1 MHVYFSKPWMGLF
14 SYFIALLVFITCFAL
29 FVWQSRRKNKYSP
42 FTEDSLRPP
51 GHTLRLRRTAISESI
66 DTHYFF
72 FLFVAS
78 GLVVSTL
85 LLSGLQL
92 HITSVLLL
100 ITLAIVLVRTWHLF
114 GKAQGINLGLEGE
127 EYTGQEL
134 NLLMLSGAYVFHDIP
149 YQGGGNI
156 NHIVIAKDKIFV
168 VETKARRKPQSSTG
182 GRNSTVIYDGKY
194 LKFPDVTTDEPLTQA
209 KRHADFLSAAIK
221 KHCQLDFP
229 VKAVVSLP
237 GWFIENET
245 NTKSTLVINPKRGK
259 ALKPWLGEVS
269 NQAAR
274 DRVANYIASVAR
286 SVTYKSTTTDPDAAK
301 NYDVWLKPRVREKS
315 LGL

>member
-127 EYTGQEL
+127 ESVSYTHL
-134 NLLMLSGAYVFHDIP
+134 TLP
-149 YQGGGNI
+149 
-156 NHIVIAKDKIFV
+156 
-168 VETKARRKPQSSTG
+168 TKA
-182 GRNSTVIYDGKY
+182 
-194 LKFPDVTTDEPLTQA
+194 
-209 KRHADFLSAAIK
+209 
-221 KHCQLDFP
+221 
-229 VKAVVSLP
+229 
-237 GWFIENET
+237 
-245 NTKSTLVINPKRGK
+245 
-259 ALKPWLGEVS
+259 
-269 NQAAR
+269 
-274 DRVANYIASVAR
+274 
-286 SVTYKSTTTDPDAAK
+286 
-301 NYDVWLKPRVREKS
+301 
-315 LGL
+315 